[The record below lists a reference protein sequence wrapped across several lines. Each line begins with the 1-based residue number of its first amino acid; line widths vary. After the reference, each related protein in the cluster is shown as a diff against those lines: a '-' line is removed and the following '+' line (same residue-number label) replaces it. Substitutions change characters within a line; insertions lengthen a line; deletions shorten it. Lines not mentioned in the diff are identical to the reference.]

1 MVVQTTSEPGTRART
16 APLFGAYLV
25 FGIFWGVWVVV
36 FADFL
41 AAHRMSEGAA
51 GLRLAALSVTAVLTM
66 TLVAPRLQRLPLSV
80 TVSTG
85 LGVFA
90 LGALLVAFPSGA
102 AVALGFA
109 AIGVGNGLI
118 DVFVNVGG
126 QLAEARSGRPV
137 LQYLHASY
145 NVGGI
150 IGAVAAGAMRAGDVS
165 YRVPLAV
172 SATLFVVAALWSA
185 ASRALRERPAPTRG
199 NRSRT
204 SLSVFLVAPFL
215 ILPAVVILCAFT
227 VEGSMDI
234 WSVIYLRRTLEA
246 TAFAGAIAFAAFSA
260 AMAVGRITAARVL
273 FGLGYR
279 TTLRVSGVGTVI
291 AGLLAA
297 IAPNA
302 ALAGVGFLFLG
313 FFMAAAAP
321 AAFGL
326 AGRSGV
332 DPVVAIAGMTT
343 VGYAGFVLGPPIM
356 GWLAEGVGLRA
367 TMVALVTVGIG
378 IAVGGLLA
386 PADGDGTSGSVSRG

>member
-1 MVVQTTSEPGTRART
+1 MVVQSTSEPGTSART

-25 FGIFWGVWVVV
+25 FGVFWGTWVVV

-66 TLVAPRLQRLPLSV
+66 TLVAPRLQGVALSV
-80 TVSTG
+80 TVSAG

-90 LGALLVAFPSGA
+90 LGALLVSFPSGA
-102 AVALGFA
+102 AAALGFA

-145 NVGGI
+145 NVGGV
-150 IGAVAAGAMRAGDVS
+150 IGAIVAGAMAAADVS

-172 SATLFVVAALWSA
+172 SAALFVVAALWSA
-185 ASRALRERPAPTRG
+185 TSRALRERPPRATG

-215 ILPAVVILCAFT
+215 IVPAVVILCAFT

-279 TTLRVSGVGTVI
+279 TTLRVSGIGTVVS
-291 AGLLAA
+291 
-297 IAPNA
+297 
-302 ALAGVGFLFLG
+302 GVGFLFLG

-356 GWLAEGVGLRA
+356 GWLAQGVGLRA
-367 TMVALVTVGIG
+367 TMIALVTVGIG

-386 PADGDGTSGSVSRG
+386 PAGRDGTSGSLSRG